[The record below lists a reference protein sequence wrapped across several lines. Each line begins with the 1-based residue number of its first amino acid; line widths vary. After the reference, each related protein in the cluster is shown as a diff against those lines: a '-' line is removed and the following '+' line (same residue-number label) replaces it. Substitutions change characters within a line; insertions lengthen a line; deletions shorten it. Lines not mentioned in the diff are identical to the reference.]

1 MVYKDNQLDKEDTNE
16 KILSRLEN
24 MESSMARNV
33 NVMQKSM
40 AQMKGQIE
48 KISKQIEV
56 PENKCEDTA

>member
-24 MESSMARNV
+24 MESSMVA
-33 NVMQKSM
+33 MQKSM
-40 AQMKGQIE
+40 SQMKGQIE